1 MKIIKI
7 LALVIL
13 PVTIW
18 SCNNEENAFDREI
31 NAAVVN
37 DFLDSLP
44 TLDAP
49 PPASVVEGETT
60 FSEEQTADSRDLL
73 CEKKDFNQTFVL
85 DNLTLNA
92 FNNQTATNTAGL
104 YPGAI
109 IKVKDLRDI
118 GDINPIGAYERQ
130 PMQINSTLGD
140 FRDVQ
145 DPSSRGNVDKMIKE
159 IENQSEEFAANIS
172 AEIVEA
178 YSLKQAM
185 YQLGIDARYLGNS
198 ASADLSLET
207 EVEKKSV
214 FIKFVQVYHT
224 VSITRPTKAADFF
237 GPGVKPEDLQSVTGP
252 GDPLGY
258 LEEVAYGRILVGNF
272 TYTGTEIKTS
282 ADLKARV
289 QKGVGSGA
297 VEFSAEDRRVMQ
309 NSTFRVAIL
318 GGDAQEAAKVFGDG
332 VGAIENAY
340 NFLAEGGKDRSL
352 GVPIQYKVRYLSNNE
367 LFAIGGST
375 GYQAPRCDVL
385 NNYAE
390 VTNIRLTKFPP
401 NNPDGRMWDWG
412 AIPAGNRYADV
423 YPVMLRLVG
432 NTYEREASWQ
442 DKTSYQLK
450 SSSLP
455 EDYSVSYPINRSQ
468 LRNNFALQFF
478 DNDDGELKGQ
488 QHMGTI
494 SYNLRGHLR
503 TAENPFPDD
512 PYPDKIT
519 IDEDGYTAELSLT
532 WEARGG

>member
-7 LALVIL
+7 LALVIVA
-13 PVTIW
+13 VTIW
-18 SCNNEENAFDREI
+18 SCNNEENALDREI

-44 TLDAP
+44 TLDPP
-49 PPASVVEGETT
+49 PPARVEEGETT
-60 FSEEQTADSRDLL
+60 FSEEQTADNRDML
-73 CEKKDFNQTFVL
+73 CEKKQFNQTFVL

-140 FRDVQ
+140 FREVQ

-159 IENQSEEFAANIS
+159 IENQSDEFAANIS

-178 YSLKQAM
+178 YSLEQAM
-185 YQLGIDARYLGNS
+185 YQLGIDAKYLGNS

-258 LEEVAYGRILVGNF
+258 IEEVAYGRILVGNF

-297 VEFSAEDRRVMQ
+297 VEFSAEDRRVMK

-375 GYQAPRCDVL
+375 GYQAPSCDVL
-385 NNYAE
+385 NNYAN
-390 VTNIRLTKFPP
+390 VTYIRLTKFPP
-401 NNPDGRMWDWG
+401 ENPDGRKWDWG
-412 AIPAGNRYADV
+412 AIPGKKDADV

-432 NTYEREASWQ
+432 NTYEREANWE
-442 DKTSYQLK
+442 DKTIYQLK
-450 SSSLP
+450 SSDLP
-455 EDYSVSYPINRSQ
+455 KDYDVSYPINRAQ
-468 LRNNFALQFF
+468 LRDNFALQFF

-494 SYNLRGHLR
+494 RFNLRNYLR
-503 TAENPFPDD
+503 TASNPFPDD
-512 PYPDKIT
+512 PYPSKIT
-519 IDEDGYTAELSLT
+519 IDEGGYSAVLSLT
-532 WEARGG
+532 WEARSQ